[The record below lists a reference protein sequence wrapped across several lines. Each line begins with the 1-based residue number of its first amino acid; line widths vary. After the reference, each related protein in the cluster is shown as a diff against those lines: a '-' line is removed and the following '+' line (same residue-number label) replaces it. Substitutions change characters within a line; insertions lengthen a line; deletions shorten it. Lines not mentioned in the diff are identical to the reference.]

1 MDGFTIIFDKDIG
14 YGSSLTIADNLS
26 ENNISNFFENELE
39 KIFGI
44 TISVLVLL
52 FLFWYMIHYQ
62 IVIMIYKL

>member
-1 MDGFTIIFDKDIG
+1 MQKMDGFTIIFDKDIG

-44 TISVLVLL
+44 TISVLVYDSLSNSDYDL
-52 FLFWYMIHYQ
+52 Q
-62 IVIMIYKL
+62 IIIL